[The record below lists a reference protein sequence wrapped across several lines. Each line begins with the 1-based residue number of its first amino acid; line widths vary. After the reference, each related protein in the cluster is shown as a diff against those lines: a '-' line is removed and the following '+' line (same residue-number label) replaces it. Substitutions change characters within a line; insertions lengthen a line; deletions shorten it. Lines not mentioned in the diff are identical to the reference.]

1 MMGMRVAALCS
12 GGKDSSFA
20 LWLAMHQGHE
30 VAHIVAMI
38 PRRED
43 SWMFHYSNIQ
53 LIDLFAECVS
63 LPLVKAETSGERE
76 VELED
81 LKRVLSGLDVE
92 GVISGAI
99 ASNYQKSRIDRIC
112 GELGLKSIAPLWG
125 KEPLELLRE
134 FIAGGFEAIVTSV
147 SAEGFDESWLGRKLD
162 EAAVRDLLE
171 LNRRYKVNLSGEGGE
186 YESLVLDAP
195 FFEKRIEPVEVERVW
210 RGTNG
215 YLIIKQAKLVE
226 K

>member
-1 MMGMRVAALCS
+1 MGMRVAALCS

-53 LIDLFAECVS
+53 LIDLFAECVG
-63 LPLVKAETSGERE
+63 LTLVKAETSGERE

-215 YLIIKQAKLVE
+215 YLIIKQTKLVE

>member
-1 MMGMRVAALCS
+1 MGMRVAALCS

-112 GELGLKSIAPLWG
+112 GELALKSIAPLWG
-125 KEPLELLRE
+125 KEPLGLLRE
-134 FIAGGFEAIVTSV
+134 LIAGGFEAIVTSV

-162 EAAVRDLLE
+162 KAAVRDLLE

>member
-1 MMGMRVAALCS
+1 MGMRVAALCS
-12 GGKDSSFA
+12 GGKDSVYA
-20 LWLAMHQGHE
+20 LWLAIGQGHE

-43 SWMFHYSNIQ
+43 SWMFHFPNIQ
-53 LIDLFAECVS
+53 LIGLLAECAG
-63 LPLVKAETSGERE
+63 LPLIKAETSGERE
-76 VELED
+76 AELED
-81 LKRVLSGLDVE
+81 LKRVLQTLDVE
-92 GVISGAI
+92 GVASGAI

-112 GELGLKSIAPLWG
+112 EELGLKSIAPLWG
-125 KEPLELLRE
+125 REPLELLRE
-134 FIAGGFEAIVTSV
+134 FIAAGFEAIVTSV
-147 SAEGFDESWLGRKLD
+147 SAEGLDENWLGRKLD

-171 LNRRYKVNLSGEGGE
+171 LNRKYKVNLSGEGGE

-195 FFEKRIEPVEVERVW
+195 FFEKLIEPVEVERVW

>member
-1 MMGMRVAALCS
+1 MGMRVAGLCS
-12 GGKDSSFA
+12 GGKDSVYA
-20 LWLAMHQGHE
+20 LWLAMQRGDE
-30 VAHIVAMI
+30 VAQVVAMI

-43 SWMFHYSNIQ
+43 SWMYHYPNIQ
-53 LIDLFAECVS
+53 LIDLFAKCVG
-63 LPLVKAETSGERE
+63 LPLIKGKTSGERE
-76 VELED
+76 AELED
-81 LKRVLSGLDVE
+81 LKRVLQTLDVE
-92 GVISGAI
+92 GVVSGAI

-112 GELGLKSIAPLWG
+112 EELGLKSIAPLWG
-125 KEPLELLRE
+125 REPLELLQE
-134 FIAGGFEAIVTSV
+134 FIAAGFEAIITSV

-210 RGTNG
+210 RETNG

>member
-1 MMGMRVAALCS
+1 MGMKVAALCS

-20 LWLAMHQGHE
+20 LWLAMQRGHE
-30 VAHIVAMI
+30 VVQVVAMI

-43 SWMFHYSNIQ
+43 SWMFHYPNIQ
-53 LIDLFAECVS
+53 LIDLFAECVGLS
-63 LPLVKAETSGERE
+63 LIKGKTSGERE

-81 LKRVLSGLDVE
+81 LKQVLQTLDVE
-92 GVISGAI
+92 GVVSGAI

-112 GELGLKSIAPLWG
+112 KELGLKSIAPLWG
-125 KEPLELLRE
+125 REPLELLRE
-134 FIAGGFEAIVTSV
+134 FIAAGFETIITSV

-162 EAAVRDLLE
+162 ETAVRDLLE

-195 FFEKRIEPVEVERVW
+195 FFEKRIEPV
-210 RGTNG
+210 
-215 YLIIKQAKLVE
+215 
-226 K
+226 

>member
-1 MMGMRVAALCS
+1 MAMRVAALCS
-12 GGKDSSFA
+12 GGKDSAYA
-20 LWLAMHQGHE
+20 LWLAMEQGHK
-30 VAHIVAMI
+30 VAHIAAMI

-43 SWMFHYSNIQ
+43 SWMFHFHNIQ
-53 LIDLFAECVS
+53 LIDLFSACVGLS
-63 LPLVKAETSGERE
+63 LIKTETSGERE
-76 VELED
+76 QELED
-81 LKRVLSGLDVE
+81 LKRVLQTLDIE
-92 GVISGAI
+92 GVVSGAI

-112 GELGLKSIAPLWG
+112 EELGLKSIAPLWG
-125 KEPLELLRE
+125 REPLELLWE
-134 FIAGGFEAIVTSV
+134 FITAGFEAIVTSV

-195 FFEKRIEPVEVERVW
+195 FFRNSIEPVEVERVW